1 MSRCDSIPVQVQL
14 VRTVWAVHVVLGINL
29 VWWLYYMLT
38 SIAPGKF
45 KASYV
50 GKTRVAKWWHAGYPY
65 LRLVNGLVSLVMMWV
80 FIGLFYQYRAVIARN
95 SGPAYED
102 GKWTF
107 GQVLSM
113 ATWAPVAVDLV
124 AVYLCEHLLTP
135 LPCYSGSLNLPVVGA
150 EKGLSSKLTRR
161 YKVVAVPFQGWP
173 TIWERIQAESR
184 QVSQSWPA
192 PGRDGPA
199 GKQ

>member
-1 MSRCDSIPVQVQL
+1 
-14 VRTVWAVHVVLGINL
+14 
-29 VWWLYYMLT
+29 
-38 SIAPGKF
+38 
-45 KASYV
+45 
-50 GKTRVAKWWHAGYPY
+50 
-65 LRLVNGLVSLVMMWV
+65 MMWV

-135 LPCYSGSLNLPVVGA
+135 PPAIRFANLPVVGA

-161 YKVVAVPFQGWP
+161 YKVVAVPFRVGLP
-173 TIWERIQAESR
+173 YGKESKP
-184 QVSQSWPA
+184 SLGKSLN
-192 PGRDGPA
+192 PGPLLGEMDQLGSNNESTDREG
-199 GKQ
+199 G